1 VETGLSTVY
10 PSTALRRA
18 KTPAMPGSSM
28 GSVQKPIGAQGFGG
42 PASGNEVDKFDL
54 RNGSPKTAVVL
65 ATTLGHPD
73 CFEIEPLDM
82 PSPFQHPVA
91 VRGSQT
97 REIRSDMV
105 LLDTV
110 GGGQVFSVGSINW
123 YNAMAW
129 DNFDNSAAK
138 VTLNVLRR
146 FLDQASMST

>member
-1 VETGLSTVY
+1 
-10 PSTALRRA
+10 
-18 KTPAMPGSSM
+18 M

>member
-1 VETGLSTVY
+1 V
-10 PSTALRRA
+10 PFHR
-18 KTPAMPGSSM
+18 TPAGKDARHAWVFD
-28 GSVQKPIGAQGFGG
+28 GIDADEPIGTQGFGG
-42 PASGNEVDKFDL
+42 PASGNEVDRFDV
-54 RNGSPKTAVVL
+54 RNGSPASAVVL

-73 CFEIEPLDM
+73 CFEIEPLDV
-82 PSPFQHPVA
+82 PFPFQHPVA

-105 LLDTV
+105 LLQTA

-129 DNFDNSAAK
+129 NNFDNSAAM

-146 FLDQASMST
+146 FLDQAVAVSGGK